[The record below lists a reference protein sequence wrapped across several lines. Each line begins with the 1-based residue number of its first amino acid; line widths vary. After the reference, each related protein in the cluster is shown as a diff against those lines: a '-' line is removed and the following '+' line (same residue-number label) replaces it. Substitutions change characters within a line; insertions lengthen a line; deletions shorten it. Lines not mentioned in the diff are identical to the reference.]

1 MADFRMRGFQD
12 IPPVIKNLV
21 IINVLMW
28 LAELV
33 FGENFV
39 SILSL
44 HYYKSEEFELWQ
56 PVTYMFLHAPDMF
69 LHILFNMLMLWMFG
83 ATLENLWGAK
93 RFLIF
98 YILCGI
104 GAGVIQMAASAV
116 EMNVLLNHLQQGKI
130 AEAEFI
136 ERGRNIYHGIALGA
150 SGAVMGVMVGFA
162 YTFPNMPLYIFPL
175 PVPIK
180 AKYMVMGYV
189 LIDLFSGINPQY
201 NTGIAHFAHVG
212 GALIGLILV
221 MTMNKNNR
229 RTFY

>member
-1 MADFRMRGFQD
+1 MADFRMRGFNE

-21 IINVLMW
+21 IINALIW
-28 LAELV
+28 LAELS

-39 SILSL
+39 SVLSL
-44 HYYKSEEFELWQ
+44 HYYRSEEFGLWQ
-56 PVTYMFLHAPDMF
+56 PVTYMFLHDPGMF
-69 LHILFNMLMLWMFG
+69 FHILFNMLMLWMFG
-83 ATLENLWGAK
+83 STLEGLWGSR

-104 GAGVIQMAASAV
+104 GAGIIQMAASAV
-116 EMNVLLNHLQQGKI
+116 EMNMLMSSLQQGKI
-130 AEAEFI
+130 PEAEFI
-136 ERGRNIYHGIALGA
+136 ERGRGIYHGIALGA

-162 YTFPNMPLYIFPL
+162 YTFPNMPLFIFPL

-189 LIDLFSGINPQY
+189 LIDLFSGINPRL